1 MGNVVKGGRA
11 SVLQSGKDGGGREV
25 MLQSNL
31 RQIKGAV
38 SDLKN
43 EIHLASFL
51 VLSSPQTQAAPHTQR
66 QENR

>member
-1 MGNVVKGGRA
+1 MEEEEKRA
-11 SVLQSGKDGGGREV
+11 V

-38 SDLKN
+38 LDLKN

-51 VLSSPQTQAAPHTQR
+51 VLSSPQTQAAPHTQQ
-66 QENR
+66 QESR